1 MSFSTDH
8 PNPGLEVTEHHTI
21 SVVNKPIAQPGK
33 NQVLVHTRACGICG
47 SDVHFWKMG
56 QIGELKVEGKCILGH
71 EACGDIVAVGEDVTR
86 VKVGDRVAVEPQLPC
101 GKCYLCM
108 QGDYNLCQD
117 VEFSSVYPYDGFMQR
132 FKVHSERFVHKI
144 PDKMTYAQGA
154 LVEPVSVGYHGIER
168 SAIQLGKPAMVAGA
182 GPIGLCT
189 LALAK
194 AAGATPLLITDI
206 SEKRLAFAKE
216 MFPDVMTYQIDT
228 KKTNWENAQ
237 AIRALYGEG
246 EYVQPQCTLECT
258 GIESSIVTCGFVT
271 RRAGCLTVI
280 GVGKGDIN
288 NFPFM
293 HLSLAEIDVK
303 FINRYHDSWPACINL
318 IANKVIDVDAL
329 VTHRFP
335 IEKADEAMAVSSD
348 PSNGNIKVM
357 ITDDYEVKN

>member
-1 MSFSTDH
+1 MVSLPKPT
-8 PNPGLEVTEHHTI
+8 NPSL
-21 SVVNKPIAQPGK
+21 VVNEKHSIFMQDAPIVEPGANK
-33 NQVLVHTRACGICG
+33 VLVHVRACGICG

-56 QIGELKVEGKCILGH
+56 QIGELVVEGNCILGH
-71 EACGDIVAVGEDVTR
+71 EACGDVISVGENVTK

-108 QGDYNLCQD
+108 DGNYNLCKE
-117 VEFSSVYPYDGFMQR
+117 VEFSSVYPHNGLMQR
-132 FKVHSERFVHKI
+132 YKVHDERFVHKI

-154 LVEPVSVGYHGIER
+154 LVEPVSVAYHGVER
-168 SAIQLGKPAMVAGA
+168 SQLTLGKAAMVAGA

-194 AAGATPLLITDI
+194 ASGATPLLITDI
-206 SEKRLAFAKE
+206 SSKRLEFAKKLIPE
-216 MFPDVMTYQIDT
+216 VTTYQIDT
-228 KKTNWENAQ
+228 KKSNWENAQ
-237 AIRALYGEG
+237 EIRKLFGPT
-246 EYVQPQCTLECT
+246 EYEQPPCVLECT
-258 GIESSIVTCGFVT
+258 GVESSIITGGFVT
-271 RRAGCLTVI
+271 RRGGTLTVL
-280 GVGKGDIN
+280 GVGRGDIN

-318 IANKVIDVDAL
+318 IANKVINVDSL

-335 IEKADEAMAVSSD
+335 LEQAVQAMEVSSD

-357 ITDDYEVKN
+357 IED